1 MTAQSPLVSAAEIA
15 GALDWWRLAGV
26 EVDALDEASGW
37 LDVESGAPADRA
49 PAAVT
54 AKPSPPPQQ
63 VQAAPPPRMP
73 GIELEGL
80 AKVPGDPANWPA
92 DLAAFRQWWLEE
104 EKFSPAGAFPRVAPR
119 GAAGAKLMLV
129 VGQPEESDTD
139 TLLSG
144 PLGRVLSG
152 FLRAAR
158 IDEEQV
164 YLASA
169 LPRHTLR
176 PDWAEVGTAG
186 YGDLLAHHIGLVA
199 PERVIVFG
207 ADILALFPHEPAQ
220 DSAILRRFNHD
231 VRHISLLPARDLAN
245 LARRAGFRARFWQQ
259 WLEFSDG

>member
-1 MTAQSPLVSAAEIA
+1 MTAQSPLVSPAEIEA
-15 GALDWWRLAGV
+15 AIDWWRLTGV
-26 EVDALDEASGW
+26 EVDTLDEACGW
-37 LDVESGAPADRA
+37 LDIEVSDAADDA
-49 PAAVT
+49 PAAAT
-54 AKPSPPPQQ
+54 AKPSSPPQQ

-73 GIELEGL
+73 GVELEGL
-80 AKVPGDPANWPA
+80 AKVPGDPPTWPA

-129 VGQPEESDTD
+129 VGQPEESDSE

-144 PLGRVLSG
+144 PLGKVLSG
-152 FLRAAR
+152 FLRATG
-158 IDEEQV
+158 ITEDQI

-176 PDWAEVGTAG
+176 PDWAEVGAAG
-186 YGDLLAHHIGLVA
+186 YGQLLAHHIALVA
-199 PERVIVFG
+199 PQQAIVFG

-220 DSAILRRFNHD
+220 GSAILRRFNHEGRD
-231 VRHISLLPARDLAN
+231 ISLLPARDLAN

-259 WLEFSDG
+259 WLDFTDG

>member
-1 MTAQSPLVSAAEIA
+1 MTAQTPLISAAEIA

-37 LDVESGAPADRA
+37 LDVDTAPPESQA
-49 PAAVT
+49 PAAAT
-54 AKPSPPPQQ
+54 AQPAPPPPP

-80 AKVPGDPANWPA
+80 AKVPGDPASWPA

-104 EKFSPAGAFPRVAPR
+104 EKFSPAGAFPRVPPR
-119 GAAGAKLMLV
+119 GEAGAKLMLV
-129 VGQPEESDTD
+129 VGQPEEMDSD

-144 PLGRVLSG
+144 PLGKVLSG
-152 FLRAAR
+152 FLRAAG
-158 IDEEQV
+158 IAEDQI

-176 PDWAEVGTAG
+176 PDWAEVGAAG
-186 YGDLLAHHIGLVA
+186 YGALLAHHAALVA
-199 PERVIVFG
+199 PERIIVFG

-220 DSAILRRFNHD
+220 DSAILRIFNHD
-231 VRHISLLPARDLAN
+231 GRHISMLPARDLAN
-245 LARRAGFRARFWQQ
+245 LARRGGFRAKFWQQ
-259 WLEFSDG
+259 WLDFTDG

>member
-37 LDVESGAPADRA
+37 LDIETDAPADQG
-49 PAAVT
+49 PAAAT
-54 AKPSPPPQQ
+54 AKPLPAPQQ
-63 VQAAPPPRMP
+63 VQAPPPPRMP

-80 AKVPGDPANWPA
+80 AKVPGDPATWPA
-92 DLAAFRQWWLEE
+92 DPAAFRQWWLEE

-119 GAAGAKLMLV
+119 GAAGARLMLV
-129 VGQPEESDTD
+129 VGQPEESDGE

-144 PLGRVLSG
+144 PLGKVLSG
-152 FLRAAR
+152 FLRAAG
-158 IDEEQV
+158 IAEDQI

-186 YGDLLAHHIGLVA
+186 YGELLAHHIGLVA

-220 DSAILRRFNHD
+220 DSAILRRFNHEGRD
-231 VRHISLLPARDLAN
+231 ISLLPARDLAN